1 VEEVPTEADWN
12 EIGPEADGN
21 EIGPEADDDET
32 GPLRRCIASGERLAP
47 ERMIRFVVGPEDR
60 LVPDVA
66 GKLPGRGM
74 WVGAERAKLSL
85 AVDKHLFAR
94 AARRA
99 VKVEPGLPDLVERLV
114 ERQCLDLIG
123 LAKRAGVAVAGFDKV
138 ETMLRRGPVGVL
150 VEASDGAADGRE
162 KLRRLAPGAAVV
174 SQFPAAALAA
184 AMGRDGIVVH
194 IAIARG
200 RLAERLIAAS
210 DRLAGLRGLA

>member
-1 VEEVPTEADWN
+1 VEKVL
-12 EIGPEADGN
+12 PE
-21 EIGPEADDDET
+21 EDDDET
-32 GPLRRCIASGERLAP
+32 GPLRRCIASGERLDP

-66 GKLPGRGM
+66 GKLPGRGI
-74 WVGAERAKLSL
+74 WVEADRAKLAL
-85 AVDKHLFAR
+85 AIDKRLFTR
-94 AARRA
+94 AARRS
-99 VKVEPGLPDLVERLV
+99 VKVDADLAELVERLV

-123 LAKRAGVAVAGFDKV
+123 LAKRAGAAVAGFDKV

-174 SQFPAAALAA
+174 SLFPATALAT

-200 RLAERLIAAS
+200 RLAERLVAAS

>member
-1 VEEVPTEADWN
+1 V
-12 EIGPEADGN
+12 
-21 EIGPEADDDET
+21 EADDDET
-32 GPLRRCIASGERLAP
+32 GPLRRCIASGERLDP

-66 GKLPGRGM
+66 GKLPGRGI
-74 WVGAERAKLSL
+74 WVQADRAKL
-85 AVDKHLFAR
+85 AQAIDKRLFTR
-94 AARRA
+94 AARRP
-99 VKVEPGLPDLVERLV
+99 VKVDADLAELVERLV

-123 LAKRAGVAVAGFDKV
+123 LAKRAGAAVAGFDKV

-162 KLRRLAPGAAVV
+162 KLRRLAPGSAVV
-174 SQFPAAALAA
+174 ALFPAAALAT

-200 RLAERLIAAS
+200 KLAARLVAAS

>member
-1 VEEVPTEADWN
+1 
-12 EIGPEADGN
+12 
-21 EIGPEADDDET
+21 
-32 GPLRRCIASGERLAP
+32 
-47 ERMIRFVVGPEDR
+47 MIRFVVGPEDR

-66 GKLPGRGM
+66 GKLPGRGI
-74 WVGAERAKLSL
+74 WVQADRAKL
-85 AVDKHLFAR
+85 AQAIDKRLFTR
-94 AARRA
+94 AARRP
-99 VKVEPGLPDLVERLV
+99 VKVDADLAELVERLV

-123 LAKRAGVAVAGFDKV
+123 LAKRAGAAVAGFDKV

-162 KLRRLAPGAAVV
+162 KLRRLAPGSAVV
-174 SQFPAAALAA
+174 ALFPAAALAT

-200 RLAERLIAAS
+200 KLAARLVAAS

>member
-1 VEEVPTEADWN
+1 VNDEVV
-12 EIGPEADGN
+12 PEA
-21 EIGPEADDDET
+21 EDDET
-32 GPLRRCIASGERLAP
+32 GPLRRCIASGERLDP

-74 WVGAERAKLSL
+74 WVSADRAKLSQ
-85 AVDKHLFAR
+85 AIDKRLFAR
-94 AARRA
+94 VARRP
-99 VKVEPGLPDLVERLV
+99 VKVDADLPELVERLV
-114 ERQCLDLIG
+114 ERQCLDTIG
-123 LAKRAGVAVAGFDKV
+123 LAKRAGAAVAGFDKV
-138 ETMLRRGPVGVL
+138 ETMLRRGPVGAL

-162 KLRRLAPGAAVV
+162 KLRRLAPGASVV
-174 SQFPAAALAA
+174 SLFPAAALAA

>member
-1 VEEVPTEADWN
+1 ME
-12 EIGPEADGN
+12 PEA
-21 EIGPEADDDET
+21 EDDET
-32 GPLRRCIASGERLAP
+32 GPLRRCIASGERQDP

-66 GKLPGRGM
+66 GKLPGRGI
-74 WVGAERAKLSL
+74 WVSADRAKLRQ
-85 AVDKHLFAR
+85 AIDKHLFAR

-99 VKVEPGLPDLVERLV
+99 VKVDPGLAELVEQLV
-114 ERQCLDLIG
+114 ERQCLDMIG
-123 LAKRAGVAVAGFDKV
+123 LAKRAGAAVAGYDKV
-138 ETMLRRGPVGVL
+138 ESMLRRGPVGVL

-174 SQFPAAALAA
+174 SLFPATALAA

-200 RLAERLIAAS
+200 RLAERLIKAS

>member
-1 VEEVPTEADWN
+1 VEGVLA
-12 EIGPEADGN
+12 
-21 EIGPEADDDET
+21 EADDDET
-32 GPLRRCIASGERLAP
+32 GPLRRCIASGERLDP

-60 LVPDVA
+60 LIPDVA
-66 GKLPGRGM
+66 GKLPGRGI
-74 WVGAERAKLSL
+74 WVEADRAKLTQ
-85 AVDKHLFAR
+85 AIDKRLFTR
-94 AARRA
+94 AARRP
-99 VKVEPGLPDLVERLV
+99 VKVDTDLPDLVERLV

-123 LAKRAGVAVAGFDKV
+123 LAKRAGAAVAGFDKV

-174 SQFPAAALAA
+174 SLFPAAALAT
-184 AMGRDGIVVH
+184 AMGRDGIMVH

-200 RLAERLIAAS
+200 RLAGRLVAAS